1 MSTNQVISAI
11 NQLSTDY
18 EPNQNDK
25 DLIVIDTLNNRIGIG
40 IQDPVY
46 DIDISTNNTNN
57 LRINNIII
65 DGSNSKIETV
75 NSSLSNYIT
84 IPRVIVNDIST
95 ASINTGDISFTSDN
109 ITFSKNVNIDTSL
122 IVQDISVINR
132 LDVQEISSIYINSK
146 ALSVTSVTSEET
158 VSQVLVI
165 TSDDRLKHN
174 EENIVDAL
182 SVINKLQPKKYEKT
196 TTFLESDY
204 VGPLDQPYRIEAG
217 LIAQDVAEIPQLNF
231 SVIPGDNVKPYN
243 LNYNDVFVYGIAATQ
258 QLDKKVDTNFALLKQ
273 DTETLVNSVIEISNS
288 QVNILELSKKID
300 NIDDINN
307 TNTIKTIEESK
318 AKLDK
323 TQQDIQILTSKLNI
337 IMIRLDRLERAI
349 TNSN

>member
-1 MSTNQVISAI
+1 MSTNEVISAI

-18 EPNQNDK
+18 EPNLNDK

-40 IQDPVY
+40 TQDPVY

-65 DGSNSKIETV
+65 DGSNSKIVPV
-75 NSSLSNYIT
+75 NSSPSNYIK

-95 ASINTGDISFTSDN
+95 MSINTGDISFTSDD
-109 ITFSKNVNIDTSL
+109 ITFRKNVYIDSSL

-132 LDVQEISSIYINSK
+132 LDVREISAIYINSD
-146 ALSVTSVTSEET
+146 ALSVTSVTSDDT
-158 VSQVLVI
+158 TTQGLVI

-182 SVINKLQPKKYEKT
+182 SIINKLQPKKYEKT
-196 TTFLESDY
+196 KTFLESDY
-204 VGPLDQPYRIEAG
+204 VGPLDQSYRIEAG
-217 LIAQDVAEIPQLNF
+217 LIAQDVAEIPQLKF

-258 QLDKKVDTNFALLKQ
+258 QLDKKVDTNFEVLKQ
-273 DTETLVNSVIEISNS
+273 ETETLVNSLIDISNS
-288 QVNILELSKKID
+288 QVNILELSKKIE
-300 NIDDINN
+300 NIDEINN

-323 TQQDIQILTSKLNI
+323 TQQDIQILTSKMNI